1 MPIDMHTHGL
11 DWKRHVRT
19 NDVFVALV
27 TPNWHKDRRC
37 QRQLAYAREL
47 GKPITLLVQAGSGV
61 PAMREGEV
69 ALPWAT
75 VEALATLV
83 LRQEEVPDA
92 PTP

>member
-1 MPIDMHTHGL
+1 
-11 DWKRHVRT
+11 
-19 NDVFVALV
+19 V

-37 QRQLAYAREL
+37 QRQLAYARAL
-47 GKPITLLVQAGSGV
+47 GKPIRLLVQDGTPL

-75 VEALATLV
+75 VEELATLV
-83 LRQEEVPDA
+83 IRQEEVPDA